1 MLRRSFKKL
10 SKSILW
16 RFFPQIKA
24 YSIPYRARFFWGA
37 GAAWG
42 RPNGRPQRRGVR
54 GAALAALRAARP
66 GQRSGREQ
74 APPAQE
80 PPPEPLS
87 GPAESLRLSAG
98 RCAAPQKNLLYSG
111 SSFIIFSKNVMPSL
125 IYNPEAL
132 ASFSLYAEREC
143 IGFLLLLS

>member
-24 YSIPYRARFFWGA
+24 YSIPYRASFFWGA
-37 GAAWG
+37 AQPGAARMGGPSGEGFGG
-42 RPNGRPQRRGVR
+42 RLLRPSGPPGRAFGPAGSRLRLLKSRPPNPSPARPKAFGFRP
-54 GAALAALRAARP
+54 GAA
-66 GQRSGREQ
+66 
-74 APPAQE
+74 
-80 PPPEPLS
+80 PPPP
-87 GPAESLRLSAG
+87 
-98 RCAAPQKNLLYSG
+98 KNLLYSG

-132 ASFSLYAEREC
+132 ASFSLYAERE
-143 IGFLLLLS
+143 

>member
-24 YSIPYRARFFWGA
+24 YSIPYRASFFWGA
-37 GAAWG
+37 AQPGAAHSG
-42 RPNGRPQRRGVR
+42 GPSGEGFG

-66 GQRSGREQ
+66 GQRPGRGQ

-98 RCAAPQKNLLYSG
+98 RCAAPPKKL
-111 SSFIIFSKNVMPSL
+111 
-125 IYNPEAL
+125 AL
-132 ASFSLYAEREC
+132 
-143 IGFLLLLS
+143 

>member
-54 GAALAALRAARP
+54 GGGSCSPPGCPAGPKARP
-66 GQRSGREQ
+66 GAGSARSRAAPRTPLRPGRKPS
-74 APPAQE
+74 AFGRA
-80 PPPEPLS
+80 
-87 GPAESLRLSAG
+87 LR
-98 RCAAPQKNLLYSG
+98 RPPQKNLLYSG

-132 ASFSLYAEREC
+132 ASFSLYAERE
-143 IGFLLLLS
+143 